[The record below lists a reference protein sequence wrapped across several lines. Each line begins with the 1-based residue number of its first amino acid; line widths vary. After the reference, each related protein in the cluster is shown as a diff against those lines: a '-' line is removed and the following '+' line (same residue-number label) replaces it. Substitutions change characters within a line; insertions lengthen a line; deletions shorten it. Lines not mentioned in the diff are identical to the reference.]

1 MTNKAIILIDKN
13 SWHPDAQTSESPT
26 APSQV
31 FPTTTTEQPSGT
43 DAAEVNKDSEAE
55 TNTGREG
62 VEDGAQA
69 ELETIGQRNSEPEI
83 AETQGRALQS

>member
-1 MTNKAIILIDKN
+1 
-13 SWHPDAQTSESPT
+13 
-26 APSQV
+26 V